1 MLNILFWKYP
11 YPRFKKQIWGVRVG
25 GVGMGSYAG
34 PLRGFCD
41 DSFGICQLL
50 SEYTE
55 KTLNT
60 KSCPEADRGSIH
72 HPGFD

>member
-25 GVGMGSYAG
+25 GVCMGSYAG

-55 KTLNT
+55 K
-60 KSCPEADRGSIH
+60 KPIH
-72 HPGFD
+72 HPGFDWYPRAPCL